1 MGKSTPAHRAG
12 APTARGRWVSPRP
25 VGESAILIATGGAL
39 QTARARW
46 VDLRLWRSE
55 CRAHPPG
62 GSHPLLTSGGC
73 SCTVGRGG
81 FPHRYK
87 PSSLLRLHIA
97 DTSALPMLELGLM
110 PVVTTLP
117 GVNQPMWMLARELEK
132 RRKNG

>member
-1 MGKSTPAHRAG
+1 MGEPD
-12 APTARGRWVSPRP
+12 
-25 VGESAILIATGGAL
+25 ILIATGGGSPTV
-39 QTARARW
+39 QFE
-46 VDLRLWRSE
+46 VLRLWQSE
-55 CRAHPPG
+55 WRTHPPG

-117 GVNQPMWMLARELEK
+117 RPALKIEK
-132 RRKNG
+132 KQLGIIIDGKTT